1 MFKKNFTFASD
12 EHKDVSVNNREKIP
26 ISHEDISKINL
37 SYASDEHKGISVDN
51 REKFPFYMKF
61 FLK

>member
-37 SYASDEHKGISVDN
+37 SNTFDEHKDFSVDN
-51 REKFPFYMKF
+51 MK
-61 FLK
+61 KTPIKQK